1 MVDSA
6 LRPKSRVSKIITES
20 FRQNSRII
28 TPSDS
33 TFPNLATSNF
43 GKKSE
48 MGINNSKKLLEK
60 SKKESS
66 KAAAKPPNLFGV
78 VLRLKAKAVRLAWKS
93 ESRKLAMLAK

>member
-1 MVDSA
+1 
-6 LRPKSRVSKIITES
+6 
-20 FRQNSRII
+20 
-28 TPSDS
+28 
-33 TFPNLATSNF
+33 
-43 GKKSE
+43 

>member
-66 KAAAKPPNLFGV
+66 KAAKPPNLFGV